1 MANVLDILLAQIRR
15 EVHKP
20 IYTSPSRTYGMRD
33 EVRRSEK
40 RQPEGKEAAIRV
52 ENTEEKKQED
62 KVIQLDTEEQ
72 FVRGTSQKPIV
83 EQDRFANRDLQANQD
98 MHELSEPVIER
109 NVDTV
114 EELEKDD
121 LLLSQIDEFREKAKQ
136 LQTLLLSKESK
147 ALELQSLVNERQ
159 DKAEELEQLLNARKE
174 EANQI
179 MKVFNQKVDEL
190 TAKVTGKMTEMEAS
204 ISHQVSQAKNASVA
218 QLEANRKLNEE
229 QIEASK
235 KLNEEQLAK
244 NKQFL
249 EEQAIANKKL
259 SEGQI
264 AEVKVL
270 LDTATT
276 QLDSMK
282 TDLSEK
288 VHSENVKCY
297 RNIQDLFTE
306 FDSKI
311 EKMDEM
317 EKGVDAIRGYVKC
330 LTWFSVVNFVV
341 LVGFILYSLG
351 VFNF

>member
-1 MANVLDILLAQIRR
+1 MANVFDVLLAQIRR

-20 IYTSPSRTYGMRD
+20 IYTSSSRNYGTQD
-33 EVRRSEK
+33 VVK
-40 RQPEGKEAAIRV
+40 QD
-52 ENTEEKKQED
+52 EKKPRKVVQKSLEEQQEKD
-62 KVIQLDTEEQ
+62 SQKVDVIQEKC
-72 FVRGTSQKPIV
+72 VAKV
-83 EQDRFANRDLQANQD
+83 ETANTDAQGNQD
-98 MHELSEPVIER
+98 IHEISELVEER
-109 NVDTV
+109 NERTV
-114 EELEKDD
+114 QELEKED
-121 LLLSQIDEFREKAKQ
+121 LLLNQIDEFREKAKQ
-136 LQTLLLSKESK
+136 LQDLLLSKESK
-147 ALELQSLVNERQ
+147 AQELQTLVNERQ
-159 DKAEELEQLLNARKE
+159 DRAQELEQLLNARRE

-179 MKVFNQKVDEL
+179 MRVFNQKMDEL
-190 TAKVTGKMTEMEAS
+190 TAQVTGKMTELEVS
-204 ISHQVSQAKNASVA
+204 ISHQVSQAKSASVA

-276 QLDSMK
+276 QLDSIK

-297 RNIQDLFTE
+297 RNIQDLFNE

-311 EKMDEM
+311 EKMDAM

-330 LTWFSVVNFVV
+330 LTWFSIVNFVI

>member
-1 MANVLDILLAQIRR
+1 MANILDGLLAQIRR

-20 IYTSPSRTYGMRD
+20 TYTSASRNSKPRNV
-33 EVRRSEK
+33 VRQGENKSLKVTKDSGELLK
-40 RQPEGKEAAIRV
+40 RYES
-52 ENTEEKKQED
+52 
-62 KVIQLDTEEQ
+62 LEEQ
-72 FVRGTSQKPIV
+72 NVDGRQKITG
-83 EQDRFANRDLQANQD
+83 NQTGYAD
-98 MHELSEPVIER
+98 WDMQENQEMHEISELVTER
-109 NVDTV
+109 NVSTV
-114 EELEKDD
+114 QELEKED
-121 LLLSQIDEFREKAKQ
+121 LLLNQIDEFREKAKQ
-136 LQTLLLSKESK
+136 LQDLLLSKESK
-147 ALELQSLVNERQ
+147 AQELQTLVNERE
-159 DKAEELEQLLNARKE
+159 DKAQELEQLLKARKE

-179 MKVFNQKVDEL
+179 MRIFNLKVDEL
-190 TAKVTGKMTEMEAS
+190 TAQVTGKMTEMEAS
-204 ISHQVSQAKNASVA
+204 ISNQVLQAKNASVA
-218 QLEANRKLNEE
+218 QLEANRKLNED

-276 QLDSMK
+276 QLDSIK

-297 RNIQDLFTE
+297 RNIQDLFNE

-311 EKMDEM
+311 EKMDAM

-330 LTWFSVVNFVV
+330 LTWFSIVNFVV

-351 VFNF
+351 IFNF

>member
-1 MANVLDILLAQIRR
+1 MANIIDSLLAQIRR

-20 IYTSPSRTYGMRD
+20 IYTSLSGNPKPQNL
-33 EVRRSEK
+33 VR
-40 RQPEGKEAAIRV
+40 QG
-52 ENTEEKKQED
+52 EKKPAKAGQKLAEQQTENGNQMTD
-62 KVIQLDTEEQ
+62 KNRKEYRNWDM
-72 FVRGTSQKPIV
+72 QK
-83 EQDRFANRDLQANQD
+83 NQD
-98 MHELSEPVIER
+98 IHEISELVAER
-109 NVDTV
+109 NESTV
-114 EELEKDD
+114 QELEKED
-121 LLLSQIDEFREKAKQ
+121 LLLNQIDEFREKARQ
-136 LQTLLLSKESK
+136 LQDLLSSKESK
-147 ALELQSLVNERQ
+147 AKELQTLVNERQ
-159 DKAEELEQLLNARKE
+159 DKAQELEQLLNARKE

-179 MKVFNQKVDEL
+179 MRIFNLKVDEL
-190 TAKVTGKMTEMEAS
+190 TAQVTGKMTEMEVS
-204 ISHQVSQAKNASVA
+204 ISNQVSQAKNASVA

-276 QLDSMK
+276 QLDSIK

-297 RNIQDLFTE
+297 RNIQDLFNE

-330 LTWFSVVNFVV
+330 LTWFSIINFVV